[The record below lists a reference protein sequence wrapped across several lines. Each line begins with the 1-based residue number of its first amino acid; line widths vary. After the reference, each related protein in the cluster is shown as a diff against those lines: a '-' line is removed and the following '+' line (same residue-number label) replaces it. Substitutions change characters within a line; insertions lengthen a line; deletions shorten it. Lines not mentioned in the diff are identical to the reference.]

1 MGKKFF
7 ANLKLRV
14 PIFKDLYLRLYNARF
29 ARTAQMLLS
38 AGVPMLD
45 AMQISGDA
53 MNNMVVEDQINQA
66 AVMVRSGKPLS
77 SALKGRDYILPLL
90 PQMAATGEQSGRIDE
105 MLGKA
110 AQVYEDELDERLNA
124 ISTAIEPILM
134 VLLAIVAGGMVAA
147 ILFPI
152 YSIIGE
158 IGV

>member
-1 MGKKFF
+1 MKFL
-7 ANLKLRV
+7 ANFKLNV
-14 PIFKDLYLRLYNARF
+14 PLFKDLFLRLYNARF

-45 AMQISGDA
+45 SMQISSEA
-53 MNNMVVEDQINQA
+53 MNNPVVEDQITQA
-66 AVMVRSGKPLS
+66 ATMVRSGKPLS
-77 SALKGRDYILPLL
+77 AALKGRDYILPLL
-90 PQMAATGEQSGRIDE
+90 PQMASTGEESGRIDE

-124 ISTAIEPILM
+124 ISTMIEPILM
-134 VLLAIVAGGMVAA
+134 VLLAVVAGGMVAA

-158 IGV
+158 IGA